1 MVADELTAVPG
12 DVQIDVGVQGIHGVH
27 LGTVSRACGE
37 RPSPASWRGWFDQA
51 RPKVA
56 LDDQMECNPTVS
68 PEWGESHIIPLP
80 A

>member
-1 MVADELTAVPG
+1 MVADELTGPG
-12 DVQIDVGVQGIHGVH
+12 WMRRSTSGTGEDAVH

-37 RPSPASWRGWFDQA
+37 HPSAASPHEWFDQA

-68 PEWGESHIIPLP
+68 PECGESHIIPLP